1 MSSDPEKTQAI
12 ANMPAPDNVPGL
24 RRFLGMVNQFSPN
37 LAELTKPLRELLS
50 SKNSWSWGD
59 AQERAYQMVKEEL
72 TLPTVL
78 ALYNPHFET
87 KISADSSSYGLGAV
101 LLQKQQQPDPCW
113 KPVAYASRSLTE
125 TESRYAQ
132 VEKEALACT
141 WAAEK
146 FADYVLGKMFTMET
160 DHKPLVS
167 LLGNKNLDN
176 LPPRI
181 LWFRLRLSRFTY
193 SMQHV
198 SGKMLYTADALSR
211 NLDHTSVHQEADA
224 SIKDIDCFINAIVS
238 ALPAS
243 NDRLAVYKTAQAKDP
258 YVSR

>member
-1 MSSDPEKTQAI
+1 M
-12 ANMPAPDNVPGL
+12 
-24 RRFLGMVNQFSPN
+24 
-37 LAELTKPLRELLS
+37 
-50 SKNSWSWGD
+50 
-59 AQERAYQMVKEEL
+59 
-72 TLPTVL
+72 
-78 ALYNPHFET
+78 
-87 KISADSSSYGLGAV
+87 
-101 LLQKQQQPDPCW
+101 
-113 KPVAYASRSLTE
+113 
-125 TESRYAQ
+125 
-132 VEKEALACT
+132 EKESLACT

-211 NLDHTSVHQEADA
+211 NLDRTSVHQEADA
-224 SIKDIDCFINAIVS
+224 STKDIDCFINAIVS
-238 ALPAS
+238 ALPTS

-258 YVSR
+258 ICQQVTQFCLEGWPDQRTWPKELHPYWGCRHKLTVVNNLLLYGSCIVVPLSMQAETIRKIHAGHLGLQKCLLHAKTSV